1 MLHILV
7 LLFSLAS
14 GQPAP
19 SLNAIIDGVDRTYAR
34 MKDFSADFVQLEQ
47 NSLNRKQQG
56 AGHLYLMRPR
66 MARYEYKTPEEQL
79 FVSDGKMAYFY
90 VPADKQV
97 RQGAVKDTMDDRIP
111 LMFLI
116 GRSNLRGEF
125 TSFEQLPVRPVV
137 AGAVVVRMVP
147 RRKTDLS
154 ELVAEIDPQSFL
166 IRRLV
171 LGHHDGSRSELTFSN
186 IQVNTGLKAGLFNFV
201 PPAGVQVL
209 EGIGQ

>member
-171 LGHHDGSRSELTFSN
+171 LGHQDGSRSELTFSN